1 MKSIS
6 HLGSI
11 AIAAMLNAF
20 GATSEL
26 RAPMVQ
32 HDFKYGRPRRLPLTT
47 TPGAFGSPYK
57 RVGRPGSKLARVI
70 GRCGLRRF

>member
-20 GATSEL
+20 GATSEP

-32 HDFKYGRPRRLPLTT
+32 HDRPRGLPLMA

-70 GRCGLRRF
+70 SRCGLRGF